1 MVLDQLVVDHDLV
14 AMVQVRCRGVVG
26 GDTEPSVAV
35 LVHAF
40 FQVPSRYIGCHTGV
54 QELLGGNPKFSD
66 FLKMYGV
73 DARHSHIQG
82 AVVVS
87 PHLPSVEARLHHQNR
102 SEDSGVDLVV
112 GGGTGDALLI
122 VGGGGGYALSLS
134 VRTQKNHE

>member
-14 AMVQVRCRGVVG
+14 AMVQVRRRGVVG
-26 GDTEPSVAV
+26 SDTVPSVAV

-87 PHLPSVEARLHHQNR
+87 PHLPSVEPRLHHQNR

-112 GGGTGDALLI
+112 GRGTGDALLI
-122 VGGGGGYALSLS
+122 VGGGGGLSLS
-134 VRTQKNHE
+134 VRIQKNRE